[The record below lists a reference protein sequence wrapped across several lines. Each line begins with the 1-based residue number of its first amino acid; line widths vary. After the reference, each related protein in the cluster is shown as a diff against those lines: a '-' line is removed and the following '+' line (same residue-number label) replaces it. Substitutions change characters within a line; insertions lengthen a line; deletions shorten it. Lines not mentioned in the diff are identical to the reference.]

1 MPTPALQ
8 VIREAE
14 PAAAALDPV
23 RQHLLAQLAEPDS
36 AAGLARRLG
45 LPRQRINY
53 HLRALETA
61 GLVELVEE
69 RRKGNCFERV
79 VRATARSFVISPEA
93 LGVVGPGPEAAADRL
108 SSAYLLAAAG
118 RVIRDIGALEA
129 QARAEGKRFAT
140 LTLDAEVRFAN
151 PEKRAQF
158 ARELTDAVARLAA
171 KYHDE
176 HAPGGRPFR
185 LLAAV
190 HPTPAG
196 AVTPG
201 ATHGKDPAR

>member
-1 MPTPALQ
+1 MHTLALQ
-8 VIREAE
+8 VIGRSDT
-14 PAAAALDPV
+14 AAAVLDPV
-23 RQHLLAQLAEPDS
+23 RQQLLAQLGEPDS

-53 HLRALETA
+53 HLRALEAA

-93 LGVVGPGPEAAADRL
+93 LGVVGPGPEASADRL

-118 RVIRDIGALEA
+118 RVIREVGALQV
-129 QARAEGKRFAT
+129 QARAEDKRLAT
-140 LTLDAEVRFAN
+140 LTLEAEVRFASA
-151 PEKRAQF
+151 EQRARF
-158 ARELTDAVARLAA
+158 ARELTDTVARLAA

-176 HAPGGRPFR
+176 RAPGGRRFR

-190 HPTPAG
+190 HPAPNEG
-196 AVTPG
+196 AAHVE
-201 ATHGKDPAR
+201 DPAR

>member
-1 MPTPALQ
+1 MSSATLRVLRDP
-8 VIREAE
+8 E
-14 PAAAALDPV
+14 PAAAVLDPV
-23 RQHLLAQLAEPDS
+23 RQQLLAHLGEPDS

-53 HLRALETA
+53 HLRTLEAA

-79 VRATARSFVISPEA
+79 VRATAKAFVISPEA
-93 LGVVGPGPEAAADRL
+93 LGVVGATPEATADRL
-108 SSAYLLAAAG
+108 SSAYLLAAAAQ
-118 RVIRDIGALEA
+118 VIRDVGALEA
-129 QARAEGKRFAT
+129 QARAEGKRIAT

-151 PEKRAQF
+151 AEKRARF

-176 HAPGGRPFR
+176 RAPGGRRFR

-190 HPTPAG
+190 HPEPTEG
-196 AVTPG
+196 AP
-201 ATHGKDPAR
+201 HGKDPAR